1 MNSAPNKLLAK
12 SKRNGGT
19 TLRDHTQHVMQA
31 IEHIAKALGWSDVTL
46 PLHAAALHDLG
57 KAHPKFQLQLQEAD
71 GINPWKSLHEK
82 RQWAFVHRHELSSLL
97 LLPCFHREHW
107 NTLIEMIVSHHKSL
121 REDVSQRGLMDII
134 ANEGSYN
141 SFNNHIKQGEDWIP
155 LAVEILRSFGLQV
168 NDIAP
173 ASFKEAWEYVVNYCK
188 DRLQHRYWSKWRGLL
203 MASDHFASA
212 MVDRTATELISR
224 FRIPDISVFNPV
236 EPGDKLFPLSD
247 IPVNDS
253 RIHTLLVAPTGA
265 GKTDFLMRR
274 CAGRRIFYTLPFQA
288 SINAMWLRFRDKM
301 PGTAIHLQHAAAPLV
316 LKQENSDNFEE
327 EYPLHGLVGSSV
339 KVLTPHQLAAIIF
352 GLPGFEAI
360 MLDLQGTAVVL
371 DEIHT
376 YSNVSRSMVLE
387 MVKVLLKLNCSI
399 HVGTAT
405 MPTVLYKEL
414 LDLLGGDEKTY
425 QVTLPAHQLQWYNR
439 HNVYKI
445 ASWDEASDIIAQA
458 MSTNKEKLL
467 IVCNTVK
474 NAQDVFSR
482 LRKTY
487 GHYKHMLI
495 HSRFRRKDRA
505 QKEQLLRDEFE
516 KGSNPCWVVA
526 TQVVEVSLDISFD
539 RMITDCAPLDA
550 LIQRF
555 GRINRRRTKEALGKQ
570 KTVYVVAPEGDQR
583 PYDRQVVEKTF
594 SVLSG
599 QGATLHEDKLQA
611 LLDAVYPEKPAPIDI
626 AAHLV
631 WDNDSFRLPP
641 LCNNKS
647 SVLQETMEINS
658 ATCILECDRSAYETG
673 TWDIRAG
680 LEIPVSRNAIIRTA
694 KLHGYIPLEIAS
706 KPFVVP
712 QVESEHQD
720 KGLVFHEHD
729 SFL

>member
-1 MNSAPNKLLAK
+1 MIPAPQQLLAK

-31 IEHIAKALGWSDVTL
+31 IEHIAKALGWSDVIL
-46 PLHAAALHDLG
+46 PIQAAALHDLG

-71 GINPWKSLHEK
+71 GLNPWKSLYEK
-82 RQWAFVHRHELSSLL
+82 RQWTFVHRHELSSLL
-97 LLPCFHREHW
+97 LLPCFKQEHW
-107 NTLIEMIVSHHKSL
+107 DILIEMIVSHHKSL
-121 REDVSQRGLMDII
+121 KEDVSQRGLMDII
-134 ANEGSYN
+134 ANDGRDAP
-141 SFNNHIKQGEDWIP
+141 FNNHIKQGEDWVP
-155 LAVEILRSFGLQV
+155 RAVEILRSFGFQV
-168 NDIAP
+168 NDIEQ
-173 ASFKEAWEYVVNYCK
+173 ASAREAWEYVVNYCK
-188 DRLQHRYWSKWRGLL
+188 DRLQHKDWSKWRGLL

-212 MVDRTATELISR
+212 MGDRTTSELISR
-224 FRIPDISVFNPV
+224 FCIPDTSVFNPV
-236 EPGDKLFPLSD
+236 ESGGKLFPLSD
-247 IPVNDS
+247 ITVNDP

-274 CAGRRIFYTLPFQA
+274 CSGKRIFYTLPFQA
-288 SINAMWLRFRDKM
+288 SINAMWIRFRNKM

-327 EYPLHGLVGSSV
+327 EYPLHGLVGSAI
-339 KVLTPHQLAAIIF
+339 KVLTPHQLAAIVF
-352 GLPGFEAI
+352 GLPGFEAV

-376 YSNVSRSMVLE
+376 YSDVSRSMVLE
-387 MVKVLLKLNCSI
+387 IVNVLLKLNCSI
-399 HVGTAT
+399 HIGTAT
-405 MPTVLYKEL
+405 MSTALYQEL

-439 HNVYKI
+439 HNVYKL
-445 ASWDEASDIIAQA
+445 ASWDEVSDIIAQA
-458 MSTNKEKLL
+458 MATSEKLL

-474 NAQDVFSR
+474 KAQAVFNR
-482 LRKTY
+482 LQEKY
-487 GHYKHMLI
+487 GHYKHLLI

-516 KGSNPCWVVA
+516 KGTNPCWVVA

-539 RMITDCAPLDA
+539 RMITDSAPLDA

-555 GRINRRRTKEALGKQ
+555 GRINRRRTKEGLGKQ
-570 KTVYVVAPEGDQR
+570 KPVFVVAPEGDQR
-583 PYDRQVVEKTF
+583 PYDRQIVDKTF
-594 SVLSG
+594 SVLPDR
-599 QGATLHEDKLQA
+599 GATLQEDKLQT
-611 LLDAVYPEKPAPIDI
+611 LLDAVYPKKPALIDI
-626 AAHLV
+626 AAHLA
-631 WDNDSFRLPP
+631 WENGSFRLPP
-641 LCNNKS
+641 LCNHQS
-647 SVLQETMEINS
+647 SVLQETLEINS
-658 ATCILECDRSAYETG
+658 ATCILESDRSAYETG

-694 KLHGYIPLEIAS
+694 SLHGYFRLEIGS

-712 QVESEHQD
+712 QAESEHQD